1 MGSHG
6 NDVPAAD
13 LIWSHWRAW
22 GPARGLSATLEPA
35 VLLPFALGMAR
46 LLVFM
51 VLAASSLGAAWWLGE
66 APRRPD
72 EVQAAEREA
81 PTVRPGAADFA
92 PLGRREAR
100 LAGGAPASTGGPF
113 AEFEKRPAAEIDDDG
128 LARLLAALRSD
139 EVRWNAT
146 SAASTL
152 HDHVWAGGA
161 ARGRIAAL
169 ARPLLLSDD
178 RQQRIMVT
186 ALCMHIA
193 TVEAEA
199 GRPSRPPAEVTEAA
213 MRWLGGPGT
222 HPDAL
227 DFQTCYAPYQW
238 RARCFCEALEP
249 HVRQDLRELLL
260 RPAHVGEG
268 VRPNEARFEAAWI
281 LALVGAPWSED
292 AATILVEHLADNDIS
307 EDAVRAMYALKQL
320 GPAALPALET
330 ARATSTDPQQ
340 RLAAELVLAE
350 LHTPGSSRAV
360 GLKAQR
366 IFDSAVPFPAADWSP
381 RFMR

>member
-13 LIWSHWRAW
+13 LIWSPWRAW

-46 LLVFM
+46 LLVFL

-81 PTVRPGAADFA
+81 PTVRPGAADLA

-100 LAGGAPASTGGPF
+100 LAGGAPASTGEPF

-128 LARLLAALRSD
+128 LAELLAALRSD

-169 ARPLLLSDD
+169 ARPLLRSDD

-213 MRWLGGPGT
+213 MRWLKGWDKWGCEVDRLNFETAYGPS
-222 HPDAL
+222 
-227 DFQTCYAPYQW
+227 QW
-238 RARCFCEALEP
+238 RARRFCEALEP
-249 HVRQDLRELLL
+249 HVHQDLRELLL
-260 RPAHVGEG
+260 RPVPSGERG
-268 VRPNEARFEAAWI
+268 EARFEAI
-281 LALVGAPWSED
+281 GAR
-292 AATILVEHLADNDIS
+292 AHLAS
-307 EDAVRAMYALKQL
+307 GL
-320 GPAALPALET
+320 AAEHGARESD
-330 ARATSTDPQQ
+330 ARAT
-340 RLAAELVLAE
+340 
-350 LHTPGSSRAV
+350 AV
-360 GLKAQR
+360 ALT
-366 IFDSAVPFPAADWSP
+366 VT
-381 RFMR
+381 

>member
-1 MGSHG
+1 MEPDGDSI
-6 NDVPAAD
+6 PAAD
-13 LIWSHWRAW
+13 LVWLHVWVRA
-22 GPARGLSATLEPA
+22 PARRSRATLERAAP
-35 VLLPFALGMAR
+35 LPSSWDMVR
-46 LLVFM
+46 LLVFLA
-51 VLAASSLGAAWWLGE
+51 LAASGLGAAWWLGD
-66 APRRPD
+66 APRRFD
-72 EVQAAEREA
+72 GVQAAERLDSSA
-81 PTVRPGAADFA
+81 RPGAGPLA
-92 PLGRREAR
+92 PIGPMEAR
-100 LAGGAPASTGGPF
+100 LVGGALASTGEPF
-113 AEFEKRPAAEIDDDG
+113 AGFEKRPAAEIDDDG

-152 HDHVWAGGA
+152 SGHVRAGGP
-161 ARGRIAAL
+161 ARGRLAAL
-169 ARPLLLSDD
+169 AAPLLRSGD
-178 RQQRIMVT
+178 RQQRIMIT

-199 GRPSRPPAEVTEAA
+199 GRPSRPPFEVTEAA

-227 DFQTCYAPYQW
+227 DFETCYAPYQW

-249 HVRQDLRELLL
+249 HVRQDLRELLF
-260 RPAHVGEG
+260 RPVPPDEQ
-268 VRPNEARFEAAWI
+268 PNEARFEAAWI
-281 LALVGAPWSED
+281 LTVAGAPWPED
-292 AATILVEHLADNDIS
+292 AAAVLVEHLADNHIS
-307 EDAVRAMYALKQL
+307 EDAVRAMYALKRL

-340 RLAAELVLAE
+340 RLAAQLVLAE
-350 LHTPGSSRAV
+350 LHTPGSSRAY

-366 IFDSAVPFPAADWSP
+366 IFDSAVPFPAADWSR

>member
-1 MGSHG
+1 METPG
-6 NDVPAAD
+6 NVLPAAD
-13 LIWSHWRAW
+13 LIWSHWGAQ
-22 GPARGLSATLEPA
+22 GPARRSSGTLEPA
-35 VLLPFALGMAR
+35 VLLPFPLGMPR
-46 LLVFM
+46 LIAFLA
-51 VLAASSLGAAWWLGE
+51 LAASSLGAAWWLGE
-66 APRRPD
+66 APHRSG
-72 EVQAAEREA
+72 EVQAAERLA
-81 PTVRPGAADFA
+81 HSARPGAATLA
-92 PLGRREAR
+92 PIGLREAR
-100 LAGGAPASTGGPF
+100 LVGGALASTGEPF
-113 AEFEKRPAAEIDDDG
+113 AEFDERPAAEIDDDG

-169 ARPLLLSDD
+169 AGPLLRSDD

-199 GRPSRPPAEVTEAA
+199 GRPSRPPFEVTEAA
-213 MRWLGGPGT
+213 MRWLGGPGA

-238 RARCFCEALEP
+238 RARRFCEALEP
-249 HVRQDLRELLL
+249 HVRHDLRELLL
-260 RPAHVGEG
+260 RPVPPDE
-268 VRPNEARFEAAWI
+268 RPNEARFEAAWI
-281 LALVGAPWSED
+281 LTVAGAPWPED
-292 AATILVEHLADNDIS
+292 AAAVLVEHLADNQIS
-307 EDAVRAMYALKQL
+307 EDAVRAMYALKHL

-350 LHTPGSSRAV
+350 LHTPGSSRAF
-360 GLKAQR
+360 GRKAQR

-381 RFMR
+381 RFMW

>member
-1 MGSHG
+1 M
-6 NDVPAAD
+6 V
-13 LIWSHWRAW
+13 
-22 GPARGLSATLEPA
+22 
-35 VLLPFALGMAR
+35 R
-46 LLVFM
+46 LLVFLA
-51 VLAASSLGAAWWLGE
+51 LAASGLGAAWWLGE
-66 APRRPD
+66 APRRFD
-72 EVQAAEREA
+72 GVQAAEREA
-81 PTVRPGAADFA
+81 PSARPGAATLA
-92 PLGRREAR
+92 PIGLREAR
-100 LAGGAPASTGGPF
+100 LVGGALASTGEAF
-113 AEFEKRPAAEIDDDG
+113 AEFEKRPAADIDDDG

-152 HDHVWAGGA
+152 HDHVWAGGT

-169 ARPLLLSDD
+169 AEPLLRSDD

-199 GRPSRPPAEVTEAA
+199 GRPSRPPIEVTEAA
-213 MRWLGGPGT
+213 MRWLGGPGA

-227 DFQTCYAPYQW
+227 DFRTCYAPDQW
-238 RARCFCEALEP
+238 RARRFCEALET

-260 RPAHVGEG
+260 RPVNSIEQ
-268 VRPNEARFEAAWI
+268 PNEARFEAAWI
-281 LALVGAPWSED
+281 LTVAGAPWPED
-292 AATILVEHLADNDIS
+292 AAAVLVEHLADNHID
-307 EDAVRAMYALKQL
+307 EDAVRAMYALKHL
-320 GPAALPALET
+320 GPAALPALEA

-350 LHTPGSSRAV
+350 LHTPGSSRAF

-366 IFDSAVPFPAADWSP
+366 IFDSAVPFPAADWTP
-381 RFMR
+381 RFMW